1 MSTTTT
7 TAAAADRNR
16 FQGIDFPEL
25 DDSPPP
31 VRDTVCVV
39 ESAWL
44 GRMGVCTCG
53 WQGRQRRIFRS
64 AVVVDAL
71 THAYATG
78 HEPAVPLVVPAG

>member
-1 MSTTTT
+1 MSATTP
-7 TAAAADRNR
+7 TAVAADRNR
-16 FQGIDFPEL
+16 FQDIDSLEL

-31 VRDTVCVV
+31 VRDMVRVV

-53 WQGRQRRIFRS
+53 WHGRQRRIFRS
-64 AVVVDAL
+64 TVVVDAL

-78 HEPAVPLVVPAG
+78 HEPAVPLIVPAG